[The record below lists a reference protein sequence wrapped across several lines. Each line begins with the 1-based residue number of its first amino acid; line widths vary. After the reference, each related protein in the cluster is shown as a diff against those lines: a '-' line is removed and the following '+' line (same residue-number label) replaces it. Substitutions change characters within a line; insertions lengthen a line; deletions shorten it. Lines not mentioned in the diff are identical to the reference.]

1 MAGSGAQIKG
11 LLARI
16 DDVVLHQRY
25 RIVAGPEHV
34 PVQGKLHSEILD
46 RARTYHAELLVH
58 LSVICANS

>member
-34 PVQGKLHSEILD
+34 PVQGKLHP
-46 RARTYHAELLVH
+46 R
-58 LSVICANS
+58 